1 MAPKAP
7 NRRPVPPKA
16 AKASKEKRKQD
27 TLRRAKAV
35 IQRRT
40 IYLML
45 GFGVAAFLALF
56 AKAYDLTIN
65 QHDELQAR
73 ASRQQTSSTTISTT
87 IAPTHGTEA

>member
-40 IYLML
+40 
-45 GFGVAAFLALF
+45 VATAT
-56 AKAYDLTIN
+56 DCP
-65 QHDELQAR
+65 LQF
-73 ASRQQTSSTTISTT
+73 IL
-87 IAPTHGTEA
+87 